1 MSVASTDFV
10 ALPSQQQLVSRL
22 LQLVGLSSSFIF
34 LSGPSGSGRSVVSQE
49 LMASLDA
56 RWQISFASLHPEMNL
71 ARIREMLILQLA
83 PHAVFD
89 AADPLDES
97 LSRMYPEPQGPH
109 LLVIDNVDTQNEE
122 GWITELWD
130 WMMIMDHHC
139 PEHQISI
146 LLLCTP
152 ELANIYVHQLT
163 GRNSPALDIEIEAL
177 TLKEQ
182 KNLLMN
188 YWQEGYSGSS
198 EKDNALI
205 QLKQSQ
211 GTPGEIVSIAEACM
225 DKSTEGNTPR
235 EGHTP
240 RTVHSVN
247 RIAAIVA
254 VCAGIALL
262 LSLVIPSL
270 MKHKTAEPAT
280 QPERQAV
287 EAAPNLGAVS
297 ATAGAST
304 GISAPGVGIQ
314 QEGISATSNA
324 EGVTAVSPTDDQ
336 DKKRVVISDHVID
349 QMDSSKPVPDQA
361 VTAAQPTPSAA
372 TVTPT
377 PDAAVTGNGSS
388 VNGVSGTDAN
398 RVTSLQQMN
407 PIVNEIKG
415 DSQSTLA
422 SSSSV
427 EHKVRHHAP
436 AHPKVS
442 PKPQVKKPVPAAKT
456 TVAKPAVKT
465 KAKAVPTEPVIQP
478 YAATL
483 GQKSTVMS
491 SSVAPQ
497 GSGFTLQLAASS
509 QPGSLKA
516 MAQKN
521 GLGSRYQVYKSH
533 VTGMY
538 VLIYGHYASAASAK
552 ADVVNLPAGIQQT
565 KPWPKSNAQVQK
577 EQQ

>member
-10 ALPSQQQLVSRL
+10 ALPSQQQLVARL
-22 LQLVGLSSSFIF
+22 LQLIGHSSSFIF
-34 LSGPSGSGRSVVSQE
+34 LSGPTGSGRSVVSQE

-56 RWQISFASLHPEMNL
+56 RWQIGYASLQPEMAL
-71 ARIREMLILQLA
+71 TRIREMLIHQLT

-89 AADPLDES
+89 VDDPLDDS
-97 LSRMYPEPQGPH
+97 LARLYPTPRGPH
-109 LLVIDNVDTQNEE
+109 VLVIDNVDSQNEL
-122 GWITELWD
+122 GWILELWN
-130 WMMIMDHHC
+130 WMLVIDHLY
-139 PEHQISI
+139 PEHQVSI
-146 LLLCTP
+146 LLLCSP
-152 ELANIYVHQLT
+152 ELANVYVHQLT
-163 GRNSPALDIEIEAL
+163 DRHSPALDIEIEAL
-177 TLKEQ
+177 SLKEQ

-270 MKHKTAEPAT
+270 MKHKTAEPAA

-287 EAAPNLGAVS
+287 ETAPNLGAVS
-297 ATAGAST
+297 AATGAST

-324 EGVTAVSPTDDQ
+324 QGVIAVSPSDDQ

-372 TVTPT
+372 SVTPT
-377 PDAAVTGNGSS
+377 PDAAITGNGSTAGS
-388 VNGVSGTDAN
+388 VSSTDAN

-415 DSQSTLA
+415 NSQSPLT
-422 SSSSV
+422 SSSAV

-436 AHPKVS
+436 AHVKVP

-456 TVAKPAVKT
+456 TVVKPAANV

-483 GQKSTVMS
+483 GIKSNVTS

-552 ADVVNLPAGIQQT
+552 ADVANLPAGIQQT
-565 KPWPKSNAQVQK
+565 KPWPKSYAQVQK